1 MSTIT
6 DPSTISYV
14 GHIVLTLL
22 VHKEGGQYVSECPE
36 LGTASCGGTIDEA
49 FHNIREATELYLNSI
64 EAAGERERI
73 FRKKG
78 IQIFLGPSH
87 EAPAHVT
94 ANTADT
100 VGFLVHEV
108 LAAAERH
115 GSPAAAV

>member
-1 MSTIT
+1 MSTS
-6 DPSTISYV
+6 PSTISYV

-22 VHKEGGQYVSECPE
+22 VHEEDGQYVSECPE
-36 LGTASCGGTIDEA
+36 LGTASFGATIDEA

-64 EAAGERERI
+64 EAAGERQRI

-87 EAPAHVT
+87 EAPTHVT
-94 ANTADT
+94 VNTADT

-108 LAAAERH
+108 PAASERH
-115 GSPAAAV
+115 GSPAAVL